1 VGAKTI
7 AGPDPI
13 HATRRTHVPT
23 LSRHAIPALAATVL
37 LAAAAAAAAAPAQL
51 PAPQSVLQFKFTTPG
66 ERTKFLSLELRNVP
80 AGSTVVARCLT
91 REGRRCKGKRLG
103 KVVRREG
110 AEGTVRIR
118 RFENRPIRAGHRLEF
133 EISNPGYLTQ
143 YKVMRVRRGAAPTI
157 TTECSQPGSEE
168 RTGC

>member
-1 VGAKTI
+1 
-7 AGPDPI
+7 
-13 HATRRTHVPT
+13 VPT
-23 LSRHAIPALAATVL
+23 TSRRAIPALAAAVL
-37 LAAAAAAAAAPAQL
+37 LGATGAAAAASAQL
-51 PAPQSVLQFKFTTPG
+51 PAPQVVLQYKAGGPG
-66 ERTKFLSLELRNVP
+66 ERTKFNSLELRNVP

-91 REGRRCKGKRLG
+91 REGARCKGKRLG

-143 YKVMRVRRGAAPTI
+143 YKVVRVRRGAAPTI
-157 TTECSQPGSEE
+157 TTECAQPGSEE